1 MALDPKIRRFLEAR
15 EAKYGLA
22 DVQRGLDEGWFSHD
36 PELHRQCRAW
46 VTARKAGPWIQAIWK
61 LLLGVSA
68 IVAAVAALITAL
80 K

>member
-36 PELHRQCRAW
+36 PELYRQCRAW
-46 VTARKAGPWIQAIWK
+46 VRGRKLAPWVPGLWRFAV
-61 LLLGVSA
+61 GA
-68 IVAAVAALITAL
+68 ATIVGAFAVF